1 MKFTLASISTAI
13 LAATAVSGAI
23 VKRQDAAEQNQTV
36 AQYPNATDIG
46 ALNGTCKS
54 FIIKALYHLL
64 LNDILLFF

>member
-54 FIIKALYHLL
+54 FYNKSSLSSFT
-64 LNDILLFF
+64 NDILLF